1 MKGALGEVLSMLVNL
16 LELLLKVL
24 LHPPIEDLYL
34 SISRMG
40 GPHWDMEPSAGKL
53 PLLARDLN
61 MKLLV
66 VPLPFLELDLI
77 KPRVVPPP
85 KPLQGRKLLLES
97 LLLLDQLDKVQLF

>member
-1 MKGALGEVLSMLVNL
+1 MLKWALEKKGALDEVLVNL

-53 PLLARDLN
+53 PLLARDRN

-66 VPLPFLELDLI
+66 VP
-77 KPRVVPPP
+77 PP
-85 KPLQGRKLLLES
+85 KR
-97 LLLLDQLDKVQLF
+97 V

>member
-1 MKGALGEVLSMLVNL
+1 MLKWALEIKGALDEVLSMLVNL

-53 PLLARDLN
+53 PLLARD

-66 VPLPFLELDLI
+66 VP
-77 KPRVVPPP
+77 PP
-85 KPLQGRKLLLES
+85 KPQQGIKLLLES

>member
-66 VPLPFLELDLI
+66 VP
-77 KPRVVPPP
+77 PP
-85 KPLQGRKLLLES
+85 KSLQGIKLLLES